1 MKKIIGFIFADDME
15 FKPFSDYATA
25 RGGEYIR
32 TEPQNVIHLTVG
44 DAEIY
49 AIESGVGK
57 VNSAIAALDLIKS
70 YGVECI
76 MSAGLSGAISG
87 LKKGDIV
94 AGSSYVECDFD
105 IRAFGYPLGK
115 KPNGQYMYGV
125 PADMLEAALK
135 IEGVHEGRLGTG
147 DFFLTDAAKKQE
159 YKEEFSINAFDME
172 SAAIAATCDR
182 YGVPFMSIR
191 KISDDADD
199 AALESYTEMN
209 NLCEV
214 ALTEILME
222 TVANLVG

>member
-15 FKPFSDYATA
+15 FKPFSDYAMV

-32 TEPQNVIHLTVG
+32 TEPQNVIHLSAG

-70 YGVECI
+70 YGAQCI

-94 AGSSYVECDFD
+94 AGNSYVECDFD

-115 KPNGQYMYGV
+115 KPNGQYIYGV
-125 PADMLEAALK
+125 SSDMLEAALK
-135 IEGVHEGRLGTG
+135 IEGVHQGRLGTG
-147 DFFLTDAAKKQE
+147 DFFLTDAVKKE
-159 YKEEFSINAFDME
+159 EFKKEFSINAFDME

-199 AALESYTEMN
+199 AAFESYTEMN

-214 ALTEILME
+214 ALTEILMK
-222 TVANLVG
+222 TVNNLVN

>member
-15 FKPFSDYATA
+15 FKPFSDYATE

-32 TEPQNVIHLTVG
+32 KEPQNVIRLTVG
-44 DAEIY
+44 NAEIY

-70 YGVECI
+70 FGVQYI

-94 AGSSYVECDFD
+94 AGDSYVECDFD

-115 KPNGQYMYGV
+115 KPNGQYIYGV
-125 PADMLEAALK
+125 PEELLEAALK
-135 IEGVHEGRLGTG
+135 IDGVKQGRLGTG
-147 DFFLTDAAKKQE
+147 DFFLTDAAKKE
-159 YKEEFSINAFDME
+159 EFKKEFSINAFDME

-182 YGVPFMSIR
+182 YKVPFMSVR

-199 AALESYTEMN
+199 VATDSYREMN

-214 ALTEILME
+214 ALTEILMK
-222 TVANLVG
+222 TVENLLA

>member
-32 TEPQNVIHLTVG
+32 TEPQNVIHLIAG

-94 AGSSYVECDFD
+94 AGNSYVECDFD

-115 KPNGQYMYGV
+115 KPNGQYIYGA
-125 PADMLEAALK
+125 PSDMLAAALK
-135 IEGVHEGRLGTG
+135 IEGVHEGKLGTG

-182 YGVPFMSIR
+182 YAIPFMSIR

-222 TVANLVG
+222 TVANLIG

>member
-15 FKPFSDYATA
+15 FKPFSDYAIG

-32 TEPQNVIHLTVG
+32 KEPQNVIRLTTG
-44 DAEIY
+44 DVEIY

-70 YGVECI
+70 YNVDYI

-94 AGSSYVECDFD
+94 AGNSYVECDFD
-105 IRAFGYPLGK
+105 IQAFGYPLGK
-115 KPNGQYMYGV
+115 KPNGQYIYGV

-135 IEGVHEGRLGTG
+135 IEGVQQGRLGTG
-147 DFFLTDAAKKQE
+147 DFFLTDAVKKQE
-159 YKEEFSINAFDME
+159 FKDEFSINAFDME

-199 AALESYTEMN
+199 AAFESYTEMN

-214 ALTEILME
+214 ALTEILMD
-222 TVANLVG
+222 TVNNLIK

>member
-15 FKPFSDYATA
+15 FKPFSDYAMG
-25 RGGEYIR
+25 RGGEYIKK
-32 TEPQNVIHLTVG
+32 EPQNVIRLVSG

-70 YGVECI
+70 YNVDCI

-94 AGSSYVECDFD
+94 AGNSYVECDFD

-115 KPNGQYMYGV
+115 KPNGQYIYGV

-135 IEGVHEGRLGTG
+135 IEGVQQGRLGTG
-147 DFFLTDAAKKQE
+147 DFFLTDAVKKQE
-159 YKEEFSINAFDME
+159 FKDEFSINAFDME

-199 AALESYTEMN
+199 AATESYREMN

-214 ALTEILME
+214 ALTEILMA
-222 TVANLVG
+222 TVNNLVN

>member
-15 FKPFSDYATA
+15 FKPFSEYALS
-25 RGGEYIR
+25 RGGEFIQ
-32 TEPQNVIHLTVG
+32 TEPQNIIRLTVS

-57 VNSAIAALDLIKS
+57 VNSAIAALELIKS
-70 YGVECI
+70 FNVKYI
-76 MSAGLSGAISG
+76 LSAGLSGAISG
-87 LKKGDIV
+87 LKRGDIV
-94 AGSSYVECDFD
+94 AGDSYVECDFD

-115 KPNGQYMYGV
+115 KPNGQYIYDA
-125 PADMLEAALK
+125 PSDMLEAALK
-135 IEGVHEGRLGTG
+135 IDGMMQGRLGTG
-147 DFFLTDAAKKQE
+147 DFFLTDAVKKE
-159 YKEEFSINAFDME
+159 EFKKEFSINAFDME

-199 AALESYTEMN
+199 VATDSYRAMN
-209 NLCEV
+209 NLCEM

-222 TVANLVG
+222 TVSNLN